1 MAYGLHIEF
10 STCRAGTRSTY
21 RACLFW
27 LSMRPRAG
35 SRIGKVKGLRYVL
48 KFRLEGLGVTLRS
61 LDEFR
66 FRVMLGF
73 RV

>member
-1 MAYGLHIEF
+1 
-10 STCRAGTRSTY
+10 
-21 RACLFW
+21 
-27 LSMRPRAG
+27 MRPRAG
-35 SRIGKVKGLRYVL
+35 SRIGKVKGLGYVL

-73 RV
+73 RI

>member
-1 MAYGLHIEF
+1 
-10 STCRAGTRSTY
+10 
-21 RACLFW
+21 
-27 LSMRPRAG
+27 MRPRAG